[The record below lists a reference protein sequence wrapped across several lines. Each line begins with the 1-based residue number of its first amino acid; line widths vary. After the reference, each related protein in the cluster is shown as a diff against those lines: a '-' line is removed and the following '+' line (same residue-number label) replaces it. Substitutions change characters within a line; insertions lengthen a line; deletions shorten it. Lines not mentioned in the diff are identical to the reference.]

1 MAFRKKAKKVPE
13 TFQHEEREE
22 PMGMGGAEEMRNLC
36 QEIPASFD
44 ARMKRVADVK
54 QETAELLKGFQRDL
68 RGKAAELKRFLSNT
82 EVSRMKDFRAMHQG
96 IRARQEERSRETADL
111 MNSFRRGSEQRARE
125 VGNMLGGFR
134 RAQKAMASHW
144 HTMAGTM
151 EKRRASFAR

>member
-1 MAFRKKAKKVPE
+1 MAFRKKAKKVAE

-22 PMGMGGAEEMRNLC
+22 PMGGGEEMRNLC
-36 QEIPASFD
+36 QEIAGSFD
-44 ARMKRVADVK
+44 ARMKRVADVRG
-54 QETAELLKGFQRDL
+54 ETAELLKGFQRDL
-68 RGKAAELKRFLSNT
+68 REKAAELRRFLINA
-82 EVSRMKDFRAMHQG
+82 EASRMRDFRAMHQG
-96 IRARQEERSRETADL
+96 IRARQEERSQETAEL
-111 MNSFRRGSEQRARE
+111 MNSLHRGSEQRARE

>member
-1 MAFRKKAKKVPE
+1 MAFRKKAKKVAE
-13 TFQHEEREE
+13 TFQLGEREE
-22 PMGMGGAEEMRNLC
+22 PMGSAEEMRNLC
-36 QEIPASFD
+36 QEIASSFD

-54 QETAELLKGFQRDL
+54 QETAELLKGFQHDL

-82 EVSRMKDFRAMHQG
+82 EASRMKDFRVMHQG

-111 MNSFRRGSEQRARE
+111 MNSLHRGSEQRARE

-144 HTMAGTM
+144 HTMAATM